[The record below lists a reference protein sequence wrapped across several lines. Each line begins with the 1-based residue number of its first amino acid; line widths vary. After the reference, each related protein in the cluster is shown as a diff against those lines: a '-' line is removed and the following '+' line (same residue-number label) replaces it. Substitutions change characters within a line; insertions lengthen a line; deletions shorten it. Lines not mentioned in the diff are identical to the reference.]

1 MRFYRFLAMLAVAL
15 VAGALTQSGRAE
27 SKLRLACND
36 FPPHKIEAPGADG
49 MRGFDIDIIAG
60 ALQRIGRSADITFMP
75 WKRALELVERGEYD
89 GLCSCS
95 YTKEREDTLLFSDE
109 LGAVSVGLFARSS
122 QVLDGIERVTDLKG
136 RKVATV
142 GGYNLEGELGKVGAV
157 VEAASSDK
165 NALDMLVGGNV
176 DMLYAYELTAKH
188 FIASD
193 PRSADIIYK
202 ELRRNPYY
210 FCLSRVMPDAETV
223 MRDLNNSLDAMAAD
237 GSIAGILKRYHVEF
251 R

>member
-1 MRFYRFLAMLAVAL
+1 MRFYRFLAILTVAL
-15 VAGALTQSGRAE
+15 VAGGATTE

-36 FPPHKIEAPGADG
+36 FPPHKIDTPGADG
-49 MRGFDIDIIAG
+49 LRGFDIDIIDG
-60 ALQRIGRSADITFMP
+60 ALKRIGWSADISFMP

-95 YTKEREDTLLFSDE
+95 YTKEREDKLLFSDE
-109 LGAVSVGLFARSS
+109 LGAVSVGLFARSP
-122 QVLDGIERVTDLKG
+122 QAFAGIARVTDLKG

-142 GGYNLEGELGKVGAV
+142 GGYNLEGELAKVGAV

-165 NALDMLVGGNV
+165 SALDMLVGGNV

-193 PRSADIIYK
+193 PRSAEITYK

-210 FCLSRVMPDAETV
+210 FCLSREMPDAETV
-223 MRDLNNSLDAMAAD
+223 MRDLNNSLDAMTAD
-237 GSIAGILKRYHVEF
+237 GSIATILDRYHVEF

>member
-1 MRFYRFLAMLAVAL
+1 MRFYRFLAILAVAL
-15 VAGALTQSGRAE
+15 VAGGATTE

-49 MRGFDIDIIAG
+49 LRGFDIDIIDG
-60 ALQRIGRSADITFMP
+60 ALQRIGWSADFTFMP

-122 QVLDGIERVTDLKG
+122 QALDGLARVADLKG

-142 GGYNLEGELGKVGAV
+142 GGYNLEGELTKVGAI

-165 NALDMLVGGNV
+165 SALDMLVGGNV
-176 DMLYAYELTAKH
+176 DVLYAYELTAKH
-188 FIASD
+188 FLASD
-193 PRSADIIYK
+193 PRAAEITYK

-223 MRDLNNSLDAMAAD
+223 MRDLNNSLDAMAED
-237 GSIAGILKRYHVEF
+237 GSIATILERYHVTF

>member
-1 MRFYRFLAMLAVAL
+1 MRIYRFLVLLAVAL
-15 VAGALTQSGRAE
+15 ATCGVTGDAE
-27 SKLRLACND
+27 PKLRLACND
-36 FPPHKIEAPGADG
+36 FPPHKIENPGADG
-49 MRGFDIDIIAG
+49 MRGFDIDIIDR
-60 ALQRIGRSADITFMP
+60 ALQRVGRSADFAFMP

-95 YTKEREDTLLFSDE
+95 YTKERESKLLFSDE
-109 LGAVSVGLFARSS
+109 LGAVSVGLFARSA
-122 QVLDGIERVTDLKG
+122 QMLDGIARVADLKG

-142 GGYNLEGELGKVGAV
+142 GGYNLEGELTKAGAV

-165 NALDMLVGGNV
+165 SALDMLIGGNV

-188 FIASD
+188 FLASD
-193 PRSADIIYK
+193 PRSADIAYK

-210 FCLSRVMPDAETV
+210 FCLSRAMPGAETA
-223 MRDLNNSLDAMAAD
+223 MHDLNNSLDAMAAD
-237 GSIAGILKRYHVEF
+237 GSIAAILERYHVEF